1 MLSASEA
8 DWATTMRINLQS
20 NLWLA
25 GLVIPQMLGRG
36 GSLVFIASLSAL
48 RGNQA
53 IGLYAVS
60 KAGLAQLARD
70 LAVQYGPQGV
80 RVNAV
85 APGLIRTVFAQRL
98 LENKAFMERRIAH
111 TPLRRVGEPEDV
123 AGAVAFLVSRAGAFV
138 TGQTLVVDGGTL
150 ISDGSGA

>member
-70 LAVQYGPQGV
+70 
-80 RVNAV
+80 
-85 APGLIRTVFAQRL
+85 
-98 LENKAFMERRIAH
+98 
-111 TPLRRVGEPEDV
+111 
-123 AGAVAFLVSRAGAFV
+123 
-138 TGQTLVVDGGTL
+138 
-150 ISDGSGA
+150 